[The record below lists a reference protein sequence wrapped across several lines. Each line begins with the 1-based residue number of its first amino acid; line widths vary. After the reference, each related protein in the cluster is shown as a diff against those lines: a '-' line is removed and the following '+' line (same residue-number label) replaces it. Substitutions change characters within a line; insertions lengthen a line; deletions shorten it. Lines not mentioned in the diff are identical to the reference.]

1 MRCAECAAEVPPLR
15 EFCPQ
20 CGAPTDPGLRE
31 RRHRLGRPRSTGELP
46 GNRKK
51 VLVVVAAMVGL
62 GIVGSA
68 MFDDKFDSDSGDRPT
83 IPSRPQAHGA
93 VTISAEDLYQ
103 AYRDDE
109 RAADRR
115 FDDREMVVTGE
126 FLRIVPD
133 GYGSLDLR
141 LKTSNPE
148 VPVGIDLAALAIED
162 GKKLRPGQQVTA
174 SCKGMGGSGNELWV
188 KDCAIQPVGEAGVA
202 PSPPATESPPA
213 TTSAPGFAAP
223 AGEGNGN

>member
-15 EFCPQ
+15 EFCPK

-31 RRHRLGRPRSTGELP
+31 RRHRLGQPRSTGELK

-51 VLVVVAAMVGL
+51 VLIAAAAVLGL
-62 GIVGSA
+62 GVVGNA
-68 MFDDKFDSDSGDRPT
+68 IFDPDWDRNDRRT
-83 IPSRPQAHGA
+83 IPSRPEARGA

-109 RAADRR
+109 DAADRR
-115 FDDREMVVTGE
+115 FDGREMVVSGE

-148 VPVGIDLAALAIED
+148 VPVGIDLAGLAVED
-162 GKKLRPGQQVTA
+162 GKKLRPGQQVTV
-174 SCKGMGGSGNELWV
+174 SCQRMGGSGNELWV
-188 KDCAIQPVGEAGVA
+188 RDCAIQSVEGDSVA
-202 PSPPATESPPA
+202 PASPSASPSAPALPAATE
-213 TTSAPGFAAP
+213 
-223 AGEGNGN
+223 GNSG